1 MYKKYL
7 RTKNIFLVILAISL
21 FAVFFKFLSLLSF
34 PDPNIVLE
42 KGDPAIKL
50 PAKNSL
56 TQKFTAQRD
65 NLVKVEFLL
74 RTPGIEFENNDK
86 VEMRLADENCQNPIR
101 EGYLQASFLNSKN
114 LYEFGFP
121 KVKDS
126 KNQTYCLIA
135 TFKPSKGKA
144 KAIQF
149 FVFEKSPGT
158 FLPENPATQEK
169 YPSSLS
175 IRPAYANGNL
185 WQNLE
190 ELNQRISQYKP
201 WFLKHYYLA
210 AIALSFIVISIF
222 SLILLIRL

>member
-7 RTKNIFLVILAISL
+7 RTKNIFLVILVISL

-34 PDPNIVLE
+34 PDSSIVLE
-42 KGDPAIKL
+42 KGDPAVKL

-101 EGYLQASFLNSKN
+101 EGYLQTSFLNSKN

-121 KVKDS
+121 KVKNS

-169 YPSSLS
+169 YPNSLS
-175 IRPAYANGNL
+175 IRPAYANDNL

-201 WFLKHYYLA
+201 WFLKHYYLWIITIA
-210 AIALSFIVISIF
+210 FVVFSITGVAI
-222 SLILLIRL
+222 LITL